1 MIITFAGHSD
11 TAQRPS
17 LMRRVEE
24 ILRYHAARQRELL
37 CYCGGYGGFDD
48 LCAKVCRK
56 VKKDFPNVRVIFV
69 APYLSKSYQ
78 DQMNFYLSQGLYDE
92 AIYPPLEDVLPRFA
106 IVKRNEWMVRQADLV
121 LAYVVV
127 SFGGAAKTLEYARRK
142 GKPVCNL
149 AQEIV

>member
-1 MIITFAGHSD
+1 M
-11 TAQRPS
+11 
-17 LMRRVEE
+17 
-24 ILRYHAARQRELL
+24 
-37 CYCGGYGGFDD
+37 
-48 LCAKVCRK
+48 
-56 VKKDFPNVRVIFV
+56 
-69 APYLSKSYQ
+69 PYLSKSYQ